1 MESGCAGH
9 RPNVCLHT
17 ACRLP
22 PNSDGYQRGGPSHE
36 EKRSLNIETKSH
48 TESNNSMT
56 TLTFGSNYPMK
67 AISNNTRPRYRC
79 GKTWLELVVAA
90 AVYLLGN
97 GQAYA
102 RGRVGVGRV
111 GVGVA
116 GVGIGR
122 VGVAGVGIAPGLA
135 VAAATLPRG
144 YYAAVPAGY
153 STVVYHGSSCR
164 YVGGIY
170 YRAVMYQG
178 STAWVVVT

>member
-48 TESNNSMT
+48 TESNNSMK

-79 GKTWLELVVAA
+79 GKTWLMLVVAA
-90 AVYLLGN
+90 AVYLRGN
-97 GQAYA
+97 GQDYVNLTKITLASASMTLLWDVWFLVANLAA
-102 RGRVGVGRV
+102 REL
-111 GVGVA
+111 
-116 GVGIGR
+116 
-122 VGVAGVGIAPGLA
+122 PQ
-135 VAAATLPRG
+135 VAANGNANGAFTPYG
-144 YYAAVPAGY
+144 W
-153 STVVYHGSSCR
+153 
-164 YVGGIY
+164 GG
-170 YRAVMYQG
+170 
-178 STAWVVVT
+178 

>member
-36 EKRSLNIETKSH
+36 EKPSLNIETKSH

-79 GKTWLELVVAA
+79 GKTWLVLVVAA

-102 RGRVGVGRV
+102 RGRVGVGVGGRGVGVGVGRVGVGRV

-144 YYAAVPAGY
+144 YYAAVP
-153 STVVYHGSSCR
+153 
-164 YVGGIY
+164 
-170 YRAVMYQG
+170 
-178 STAWVVVT
+178 

>member
-1 MESGCAGH
+1 M
-9 RPNVCLHT
+9 
-17 ACRLP
+17 
-22 PNSDGYQRGGPSHE
+22 
-36 EKRSLNIETKSH
+36 K
-48 TESNNSMT
+48 

-79 GKTWLELVVAA
+79 GKTWLALVVAA

-102 RGRVGVGRV
+102 RGRVGVGVGGRGVGVGVGVGVGRVGVGRV

-153 STVVYHGSSCR
+153 STVVYHGYSCR